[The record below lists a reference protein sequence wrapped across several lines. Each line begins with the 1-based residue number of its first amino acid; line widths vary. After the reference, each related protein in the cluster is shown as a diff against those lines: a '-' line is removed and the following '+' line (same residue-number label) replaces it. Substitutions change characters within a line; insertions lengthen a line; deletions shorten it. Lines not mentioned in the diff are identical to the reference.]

1 MVKGAIFDLDGT
13 LLDSMWVWHEVDTRF
28 LLNHGLPVKEE
39 YLTALKSMNFA
50 QCAAFTRE
58 YYGVSLSDE
67 EMYTEWD
74 FLARKA
80 YADEVTVKEG
90 ALEFLENLKSKGV
103 RLGIATSSYESLFA
117 PTFARCGLDGI
128 FEHITTKDE
137 VKCGKE
143 RADIFLRAAEKMGL
157 APAECAVFEDI
168 LLAVN
173 TCRRAGFYTVGVA
186 DVHAAHDADAI
197 RAAADMYIDTFND
210 PTLYSIFEV

>member
-28 LLNHGLPVKEE
+28 LINHALPVKEE
-39 YLTALKSMNFA
+39 YLQALKSMNFS
-50 QCAAFTRE
+50 QCAAYTRE
-58 YYGVSLSDE
+58 FYGVTLTDE
-67 EMYTEWD
+67 EMYEEWD
-74 FLARKA
+74 LMARKA

-90 ALEFLENLKSKGV
+90 AIEFLKYLKGKGV

-128 FEHITTKDE
+128 FEHVTTKDE

-143 RADIFLRAAEKMGL
+143 RPDIFLKAAEKMGL
-157 APAECAVFEDI
+157 APCECAVFEDI

-173 TCRRAGFYTVGVA
+173 TCKGAGFYTVGVA
-186 DVHAAHDADAI
+186 DVHAAHDACAI
-197 RAAADMYIDTFND
+197 RAAADMYIETFND
-210 PTLYSIFEV
+210 PSIYSVFEV